1 MGVMNITGLNGSVYI
16 FLMGFIEKYGVGTMI
31 FGAAYKALIL
41 HNGTI
46 DTYAHVPGSDTKK
59 KIKRPLLLG
68 EKLICFSMGVAISPM
83 LAPFWVCRQ
92 LDRFDIAWRDK
103 TPQEMGYDGNRTTV
117 LDYLF
122 S

>member
-1 MGVMNITGLNGSVYI
+1 
-16 FLMGFIEKYGVGTMI
+16 MGFIEKYGVGAMI
-31 FGAAYKALIL
+31 FGATYKALIL

-46 DTYAHVPGSDTKK
+46 DIYAQLPDSDTKK

-68 EKLICFSMGVAISPM
+68 EKLLCFTMGVALSPV
-83 LAPFWVCRQ
+83 LAPIWACRQ

-103 TPQEMGYDGNRTTV
+103 TPQEMGYDANRTTI
-117 LDYLF
+117 LDYLL